1 MAGSRAWKTYCS
13 TQQLLIFLWNQVR
26 KRLSLLIYCAIWK
39 TEQQLISR
47 NVKSYC
53 FHSEICFPDIP
64 GFIEPLLQLQTDTSL
79 FVASAANETLAHVLL
94 LLHQPSSVGSN
105 NTEEHDDEHA
115 QTSTTTDEFT
125 VLSEYLTESLVPGDN
140 ARLHQSLQ
148 TLRLLAVLL
157 SQAGPPLRDML
168 LQTVLDPLEE
178 LVKADCSLL
187 TLSLMDAIMA
197 AHR

>member
-1 MAGSRAWKTYCS
+1 MLYNLEDR
-13 TQQLLIFLWNQVR
+13 
-26 KRLSLLIYCAIWK
+26 
-39 TEQQLISR
+39 QQLISR
-47 NVKSYC
+47 HVKSYC
-53 FHSEICFPDIP
+53 FLCEICFPDTP

-79 FVASAANETLAHVLL
+79 FVASAANQTLAHVLL
-94 LLHQPSSVGSN
+94 LLNLPSSEGSDS
-105 NTEEHDDEHA
+105 TEELDDEHA
-115 QTSTTTDEFT
+115 QTSTSTDEFT
-125 VLSEYLTESLVPGDN
+125 VLSEYLTESLVPGDST
-140 ARLHQSLQ
+140 RLHQSLQ
-148 TLRLLAVLL
+148 TLRLLALLL